1 MRHATIVNDG
11 LWRCLCPR
19 FESMPTTKLRYAPA
33 RQLILPKPSQ
43 RSYAVQAASNRSIYS
58 TDSAHTRKNRST
70 FSKSRGS
77 NSTAVPSSTDF
88 TQWQRLLLGAQL
100 PQSDV
105 LSQAPVEFI
114 ERTIDA
120 LRTSNTQYPWSS
132 ELSSSTRMTELL
144 THLLH
149 TRRAP
154 LTAQVYDTMIACM
167 AETSGHS
174 NFVRRLLK
182 EMRLAKVPV
191 SKAVL
196 GTALEALANHPN
208 HILSA
213 EIVELMLESDMA
225 VDGPVNQTLL
235 LGLLRDGQ
243 HELAFSRLGRLQ
255 DSGETVDAWVYAIFI
270 IEFGS
275 QGYIDEALE
284 LLQSHHALA
293 ENDDYHNIVY
303 YLLDSSASR
312 FHHAGTCATW
322 EQMSVDARSLLP
334 DGILENVMGTAAR
347 HGNTE
352 LATAVLDIISKRQRT
367 HGFHYEMVAEAQLH
381 SKDVVGAMRVYS
393 VMQQTDLAVTQSTVS
408 QFRLLI
414 LNEPELLQAGEA
426 ALAELRQERTI
437 PPAVLG
443 AIIEAKA
450 KTSSGEDALE
460 LYNRMLELTG
470 VEAGAA
476 LTQDMLCLC
485 TTRTEQSRLARI
497 YQARFE
503 RATQDPVRPAAKLG
517 NVISKLADIEDLDLA
532 LRLAEPMLEDPEQL
546 QHHGSWVEGVVEMAV
561 LREDSRVWRVVDAV
575 SKSGNSKLT
584 FAVQKLLNQGRM
596 TKRADEVRGR

>member
-1 MRHATIVNDG
+1 MRQATIVNDG

-19 FESMPTTKLRYAPA
+19 FEPIATTRLRYAPA
-33 RQLILPKPSQ
+33 RQLIPSKPSQ
-43 RSYAVQAASNRSIYS
+43 RSFAAQAAPNRNTSP
-58 TDSAHTRKNRST
+58 TDSAHTQKNRSSFT
-70 FSKSRGS
+70 KSRGS
-77 NSTAVPSSTDF
+77 RSTTVPGSTDF
-88 TQWQRLLLGAQL
+88 AQWQRLLLGAQL
-100 PQSDV
+100 PHSPI

-114 ERTIDA
+114 ERAIDE
-120 LRTSNTQYPWSS
+120 LRTSNTQYPVSS
-132 ELSSSTRMTELL
+132 ELSKSTRMTELL

-154 LTAQVYDTMIACM
+154 LTAEVYDAMIACT

-182 EMRLAKVPV
+182 EMRLAKIPVP
-191 SKAVL
+191 KAVL
-196 GTALEALANHPN
+196 TTALEALSNHPN

-213 EIVELMLESDMA
+213 EIVEMMLESDMI

-243 HELAFSRLGRLQ
+243 HELAFSRLMRLR
-255 DSGETVDAWVYAIFI
+255 DSGETVDAWVYTIFI

-284 LLQSHHALA
+284 LLQSRRALA
-293 ENDDYHNIVY
+293 EDDDYPNIVY

-312 FHHAGTCATW
+312 FHHAGTCGTW
-322 EQMSVDARSLLP
+322 EQMRVDARCLLP

-347 HGNTE
+347 YGNTE

-367 HGFHYEMVAEAQLH
+367 HGFHYEMVAEAQLY

-408 QFRLLI
+408 QFRQLL
-414 LNEPELLQAGEA
+414 LNEPELLQASEA

-437 PPAVLG
+437 PPAVLV
-443 AIIEAKA
+443 AIIEVKA
-450 KTSSGEDALE
+450 KMSCGEDALE

-470 VEAGAA
+470 AEAGAP

-485 TTRTEQSRLARI
+485 TTRTEQSRLARV

-503 RATQDPVRPAAKLG
+503 RATQDPVRPAAKLS
-517 NVISKLADIEDLDLA
+517 NVISKLADIEELDLA

-546 QHHGSWVEGVVEMAV
+546 KHHGSWVEGVVETAV
-561 LREDSRVWRVVDAV
+561 SREDSRVWRVVDAV
-575 SKSGNSKLT
+575 SKSGNSTLT
-584 FAVQKLLNQGRM
+584 FTVQKLLNQGRM
-596 TKRADEVRGR
+596 TKRADELKGR